1 MNQPKKIERSNMNT
15 EVDKAMRLLEEVQE
29 ILAPMLMKEPDVPSV
44 IEEEPVKEETKEP
57 FSPFDDG
64 AFDGSVQEARDTVKE
79 KIDEVIP
86 TNDITPPR
94 TDLQCPL
101 CGSKVY
107 DNRPNKASGQ
117 YKATAGDFTCSNNND
132 CSGMVQGKSRKLR
145 KAWWLNSKD
154 LPQDWIRTEVPPTD
168 DPEDTVQISPFN

>member
-1 MNQPKKIERSNMNT
+1 MNI

-44 IEEEPVKEETKEP
+44 IEEEPVKEK
-57 FSPFDDG
+57 
-64 AFDGSVQEARDTVKE
+64 V
-79 KIDEVIP
+79 DEVIP
-86 TNDITPPR
+86 TNDITSPR
-94 TDLQCPL
+94 TDLVCPL

-117 YKATAGDFTCSNNND
+117 YKATAGDFTCSNNTD
-132 CSGMVQGKSRKLR
+132 CSGMVQGKSRMLR
-145 KAWWLNSKD
+145 KAWWLDSKD
-154 LPQDWIRTEVPPTD
+154 LPQEWIKSEVPPTD

>member
-29 ILAPMLMKEPDVPSV
+29 ILAPMLMNEPDVPSV
-44 IEEEPVKEETKEP
+44 IEEEPVSTPFAEE
-57 FSPFDDG
+57 
-64 AFDGSVQEARDTVKE
+64 TVKE
-79 KIDEVIP
+79 KVDEVIP

-94 TDLQCPL
+94 TNLECPL

-117 YKATAGDFTCSNNND
+117 YKATAGDFTCSNNTD
-132 CSGMVQGKSRKLR
+132 CSGMVQGKSRMLR
-145 KAWWLNSKD
+145 KAWWLDSKD
-154 LPQDWIRTEVPPTD
+154 LPQEWIRTEVPPTD